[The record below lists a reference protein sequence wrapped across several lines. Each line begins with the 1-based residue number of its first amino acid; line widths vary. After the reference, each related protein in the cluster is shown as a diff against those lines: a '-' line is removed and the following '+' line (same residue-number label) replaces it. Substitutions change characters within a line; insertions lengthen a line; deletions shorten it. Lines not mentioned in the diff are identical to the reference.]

1 MLNPISVNAALDRL
15 IELNGQMVNLVGELS
30 LDYEGTCITHIPK
43 SECHSEKVGTY
54 QSGIW
59 VNFDLA
65 AMKQNEQWLQQYD
78 GRHVRVE
85 GRLSVPEKGFDG
97 CGHFSLWPAEI
108 TVTKIVNS
116 NDGDEYPT

>member
-15 IELNGQMVNLVGELS
+15 IELNGQMVNLVGALS
-30 LDYEGTCITHIPK
+30 LDFEGTCIYHIPK
-43 SECHSEKVGTY
+43 SECHSDEVGTY
-54 QSGIW
+54 QSSIW

-78 GRHVRVE
+78 DRHVRVE
-85 GRLSVPEKGFDG
+85 GRLAAPEKGFDG
-97 CGHFSLWPAEI
+97 CGHFSLWPAKI

-116 NDGDEYPT
+116 K